1 MDEDSKVFENPNYKI
16 GLENVYLS
24 IGTKE
29 RGPQQYRFTFY
40 LPGGN
45 SFSLR
50 LRNERLFDNWKEKLS
65 LFPVYNKETYP
76 YRYPV
81 TYTRRHIKEWFDN
94 SSLL

>member
-1 MDEDSKVFENPNYKI
+1 MDEDNKVNETPNYKI
-16 GLENVYLS
+16 GLDNVYLS

-50 LRNERLFDNWKEKLS
+50 LRSERLFDNWKEKLS
-65 LFPVYNKETYP
+65 LFPSYNAETYP

-81 TYTRRHIKEWFDN
+81 TYTRRYMKKLVSY